1 MLLQPSRG
9 TDLLP
14 PAKLSA
20 VQPTQ
25 PAAVVHPR
33 QMGTTPLCQEAHAR
47 AGMPAAAM
55 ALNNW
60 VSSVTVALVA
70 YHRTRSGEINMG
82 NSADN
87 TDVVILAAARTPQGR
102 INGQLASFTAVDL
115 GAHAIKAALDAS
127 GVDAGQVEAVI
138 MGQVLQAGAG
148 QNPARQSSIGAG
160 IGWNVPAVTVNK
172 VCLSGLTAVIDAAR
186 MIRGGEASV
195 VVAGGQE
202 SMTRAPHLLPGS
214 RQGWTYGSIQALDA
228 AAHDGLTD
236 AFDGQSMGLST
247 ETRNLA
253 LGIDRP
259 SQDNVAAQSHQRAA
273 LAAKNGTFDDE
284 IAPISV
290 KQRKGDPIVVSTD
303 EGVRPNASVES
314 MAGLRAAFVTD
325 GTITAGN
332 SSPLSDGAAALVLS
346 SRAFAEEHGLEY
358 LAVVGKPGQVA
369 GPDNSLHS
377 QPSNAIQNALGR
389 AGWTTADLDFI
400 EINEAFGSVAVQ
412 SLKDLDYPLEQ
423 CNIHGGAIALGH
435 PIGASGA
442 RLAGHAAHELKRRGK
457 GKAAVSLCGGGGQG
471 EALLLYRD

>member
-1 MLLQPSRG
+1 
-9 TDLLP
+9 
-14 PAKLSA
+14 
-20 VQPTQ
+20 
-25 PAAVVHPR
+25 
-33 QMGTTPLCQEAHAR
+33 
-47 AGMPAAAM
+47 
-55 ALNNW
+55 
-60 VSSVTVALVA
+60 
-70 YHRTRSGEINMG
+70 MG

-87 TDVVILAAARTPQGR
+87 TEVVILAAARTPQGR

-127 GVDAGQVEAVI
+127 GVDAGEVEAVI

-247 ETRNLA
+247 ETRNLT
-253 LGIDRP
+253 LGIDRT

-273 LAAKNGTFDDE
+273 LA
-284 IAPISV
+284 S
-290 KQRKGDPIVVSTD
+290 KQRKGDPLVVSSD

-314 MAGLRAAFVTD
+314 LAGLRAAFVTD

-346 SRAFAEEHGLEY
+346 SRAYAEEHGLEY

-412 SLKDLDYPLEQ
+412 SLKDLDYPLEK